1 MPIDTKVEG
10 DPNAVRS
17 VANWMRSTLASKVSF
32 TVDQLHSARTTASAD
47 WKGDAGDAFV
57 ARLTSGTPKAEGL
70 ETAIGSS
77 AQAIDNFAT
86 ELQRAQSDMQKVR
99 DKAAAAGLTISGFT
113 IQDPSPVTAEKMDAY
128 AAALTETEAARLIEK
143 LAGDMLKNAWADL
156 ASKWFL
162 AVADLV
168 NGAIG
173 GVLAEKHVS
182 LLKAKADFLKA
193 DAARWLEIAKSAP
206 PGTPA
211 AQVYR
216 DFDQSRIFAQNADDA
231 LKSAAE
237 AEAKA
242 TRLGLK
248 VGGAL
253 AVAGVAYDIAH
264 GKDVDQAIV
273 SGGVGFGASVLAGA
287 AIGTAIPVPFVGTAL
302 GAIGG
307 AAVGL
312 FASGAVDSLYQN
324 AGDVGQA
331 IKDGFSAVGD
341 TGQAIGG
348 LVEDAWDAIF

>member
-17 VANWMRSTLASKVSF
+17 VANWIRSTLASKVSL
-32 TVDQLHSARTTASAD
+32 TVDQLHTARTTASAD

-143 LAGDMLKNAWADL
+143 LAGDTVKNVWADIT
-156 ASKWFL
+156 SKWFL
-162 AVADLV
+162 VVGDLINGVA
-168 NGAIG
+168 G
-173 GVLAEKHVS
+173 GLLAETHVS
-182 LLKAKADFLKA
+182 LLNGKADFLKGE
-193 DAARWLEIAKSAP
+193 AAKFLDLAKSAP

-211 AQVYR
+211 AQIYR
-216 DFDQSRIFAQNADDA
+216 DFDQSRIFAQHADDA
-231 LKSAAE
+231 LKAADD
-237 AEAKA
+237 AKVKA
-242 TRLGLK
+242 GRLGLK

-253 AVAGVAYDIAH
+253 AVAGIAYDIAH

-287 AIGTAIPVPFVGTAL
+287 AIGTAIPVPVVGTVVGAL
-302 GAIGG
+302 GG
-307 AAVGL
+307 AVVGV

-341 TGQAIGG
+341 TGEAIGG
-348 LVEDAWDAIF
+348 LVGDAWDAIF